1 MSEHEKKAEDFLQ
14 KHGIRFK
21 PRFLRYGAHFT
32 ETDESRDIFRC
43 TFRRGRARLVIPEF
57 GQSLNDS
64 DGGGGNPPHPYD
76 VLACIQKY
84 DPGTFE
90 NFCGDI
96 GADTDSRSAE
106 KTYKA
111 VAKEWKRVE
120 AFFSAE
126 ELEALQE
133 IQ

>member
-1 MSEHEKKAEDFLQ
+1 MSDYEKKAEEFLQ
-14 KHGIRFK
+14 KAGVKFSAK
-21 PRFLRYGAHFT
+21 FLRHGPHFT

-43 TFRRGRARLVIPEF
+43 TFSRGRARLVISEF

-76 VLACIQKY
+76 VLACIQKN

-90 NFCGDI
+90 NWCGDI
-96 GADTDSRSAE
+96 GADTDSRKAE

-111 VAKEWKRVE
+111 VVAEWEKVE
-120 AFFSAE
+120 AFFTAE

>member
-1 MSEHEKKAEDFLQ
+1 MSEYEKRAEDFLQ
-14 KHGIRFK
+14 KAGVKFSVK
-21 PRFLRYGAHFT
+21 FLRYGPYFT
-32 ETDESRDIFRC
+32 ETDASRDIFRC
-43 TFRRGRARLVIPEF
+43 TFSRGRARLVIPEF

-84 DPGTFE
+84 EPGTFE
-90 NFCGDI
+90 NFCGDC
-96 GADTDSRSAE
+96 GYDTDSRKAE

-111 VAKEWKRVE
+111 VVAEWKKVE
-120 AFFSAE
+120 AFFTAE